1 MSVKITSENFENE
14 ILNSKE
20 PVLVDFWAEWCG
32 PCQML
37 APVLEEIE
45 TEHSGVKIGKVNV
58 DEEMALALKFS
69 VSSIPMLVLFKNG
82 KAVDQTVGLQSK
94 ETILKMLDK

>member
-14 ILNSKE
+14 VLNSKE

>member
-14 ILNSKE
+14 VLNSKK

-94 ETILKMLDK
+94 ETILNMLDK

>member
-1 MSVKITSENFENE
+1 MSIKITSENFENE
-14 ILNSKE
+14 VLNSNE

-45 TEHSGVKIGKVNV
+45 TENIGVKIGKVNV
-58 DEEMALALKFS
+58 DKEMALALKFS
-69 VSSIPMLVLFKNG
+69 VSAIPMLVLFKDG
-82 KAVDQTVGLQSK
+82 KAVDQTVGLQGK